1 MASFCTAMTA
11 PGVEPVDAFGA
22 LIGAAVGAGGCM
34 DNSYANFVAVLSDA
48 TAHPEAGGV
57 GIRQWTWQTCAQV
70 RRSGLGA

>member
-1 MASFCTAMTA
+1 
-11 PGVEPVDAFGA
+11 
-22 LIGAAVGAGGCM
+22 M